1 MEDPGIGIRGYFQWI
16 ADETPA
22 LREFQW
28 HVVIAIGRRG

>member
-16 ADETPA
+16 ADETA
-22 LREFQW
+22 LGEFRW